1 MSIEYDDKGKI
12 FTDVIRK
19 TSTKAI
25 IQTTTDLI
33 EGNIHVRRDHR
44 LIDELDNKDN
54 FLAIT
59 DAVIYNEDKSVKR
72 MARFLSVNRSHIIWV
87 LPVEE

>member
-1 MSIEYDDKGKI
+1 MSFEYDEKGKI

-19 TSTKAI
+19 TSTKAL
-25 IQTTTDLI
+25 IQTTNELI
-33 EGNIHVRRDHR
+33 EGNIHIRRDHR
-44 LIDELDNKDN
+44 LIDELDKKDT

-59 DAVIYNEDKSVKR
+59 EAVIYNEDKSVKR
-72 MARFLSVNRSHIIWV
+72 EASFLTINRAHIIWV